1 MKTKAIVFSKV
12 NSPELEE
19 FEVPGI
25 KPNEILV
32 KIDYSGIS
40 IGTERSIITGERTSN
55 GTFPLVPGYMASGTV
70 LEAGSSVNKFKPG
83 DKVCGAGNRIETEIN
98 SVWGAQSSLQV
109 LQEANCCRIPK
120 GVPMKHAAIF
130 VLPGVGLNAASMAG
144 ITEQDT
150 VLISGQGLI
159 GNFFGQWC
167 RARGA
172 KVIAIEPDSI
182 RADISRQYVTEH
194 VLNPFDDNLA
204 EQIAEISEGNVN
216 VVAEATANKNLIS
229 NASRF
234 LDMNQDSKMVFLS
247 WYDGEISLNYANFHN
262 NQVTA
267 YFPTGSGNNASSQAV
282 LQGFASGCLKAD
294 AMIKSVSPVEALDI
308 YKKICAGDNSL
319 LAITIN
325 WKE

>member
-1 MKTKAIVFSKV
+1 MKTKAIVFRKA

-19 FEVPGI
+19 FDIPSL
-25 KPNEILV
+25 KPDEILAG
-32 KIDYSGIS
+32 IDYSGIS
-40 IGTERSIITGERTSN
+40 IGTERSIISGERTNN

-70 LEAGSSVNKFKPG
+70 LEVGSSVNKYKVG
-83 DKVCGAGNRIETEIN
+83 DKVCGMGNRIETEIN
-98 SVWGAQSSLQV
+98 SVWGAQTSIQV
-109 LQEANCCRIPK
+109 LQEANCHKVPE
-120 GVPMKHAAIF
+120 GVSMKQAAIY
-130 VLPGVGLNAASMAG
+130 VLPSVGLNAVSMAG

-172 KVIAIEPDSI
+172 KVITIEPDPI

-194 VLNPFDDNLA
+194 VLNPFDDNLDK
-204 EQIAEISEGNVN
+204 QIDEISGAKVN

-234 LDMNQDSKMVFLS
+234 LEMSMNSKMVFLS
-247 WYDGEISLNYANFHN
+247 WYEGDITLKYENFHN
-262 NQVTA
+262 NQVSA
-267 YFPTGSGNNASSQAV
+267 YFPTGAGNSMTQRAV
-282 LQGFASGCLKAD
+282 LDGFASGCLKAD
-294 AMIKSVSPVEALDI
+294 AMIKTVSPTEALDI
-308 YKKICAGDNSL
+308 YRKVCAGDNSL

-325 WKE
+325 WKA